1 MTTETASKEV
11 WALLR
16 ELVAAQKE
24 TARQLQAFRRENQ
37 VLSRQ
42 TQALGEQTQALSR
55 QTEAPGQQTEAL
67 GQQTRVLGERI
78 GDLTGRWG
86 AFVENQVAPACQT
99 VFAAWG
105 IPVHMVS
112 QRVKKR
118 LNGETL
124 EIDVLVINQDH
135 AVAVEVKSN
144 FRVEDV
150 NLFIEDLRSFRRFFP
165 EYRERQVLGAIAA
178 ITFEGG
184 VDRYAYQKGL
194 FVLAQ
199 SGGNI
204 GILNG
209 QAFKPKNW

>member
-1 MTTETASKEV
+1 MTTNTESQEV
-11 WALLR
+11 WTLLR

-24 TARQLQAFRRENQ
+24 TERQLQELGRE
-37 VLSRQ
+37 
-42 TQALGEQTQALSR
+42 TQALGRETQALGRETQALSHETKVLSR
-55 QTEAPGQQTEAL
+55 ENQTLSQQTQVL
-67 GQQTRVLGERI
+67 GQRI

-86 AFVENQVAPACQT
+86 TFVENQVAPACQT

-118 LNGETL
+118 RDGDTL
-124 EIDVLVINQDH
+124 EIDVLVVNEQH
-135 AVAVEVKSN
+135 AVVVEVKSN

-150 NLFIEDLRSFRRFFP
+150 NLFVEDLRAFRRFFP
-165 EYRERQVLGAIAA
+165 EYRERQVLGAVAA

-184 VDRYAYQKGL
+184 VDRYAYQQGL

-209 QAFKPKNW
+209 RAFKPKNW

>member
-1 MTTETASKEV
+1 MATNTESQEV
-11 WALLR
+11 WTLLR

-24 TARQLQAFRRENQ
+24 TERQIQELGRENQ
-37 VLSRQ
+37 LLSQQ
-42 TQALGEQTQALSR
+42 TQV
-55 QTEAPGQQTEAL
+55 L
-67 GQQTRVLGERI
+67 GQRI

-86 AFVENQVAPACQT
+86 TFVENQVAPACQT

-118 LNGETL
+118 RDGDTL
-124 EIDVLVINQDH
+124 EIDVLVVNEQH

-150 NLFIEDLRSFRRFFP
+150 NLLVEDLRAFRRFFP
-165 EYRERQVLGAIAA
+165 EYRERQVLGAVAA

-184 VDRYAYQKGL
+184 VDRYAYQQGL

-209 QAFKPKNW
+209 KAFKPKNW